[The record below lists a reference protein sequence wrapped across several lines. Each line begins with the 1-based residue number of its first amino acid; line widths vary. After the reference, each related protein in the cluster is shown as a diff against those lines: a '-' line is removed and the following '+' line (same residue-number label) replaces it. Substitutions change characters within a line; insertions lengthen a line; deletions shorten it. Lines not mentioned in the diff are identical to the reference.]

1 MRLINDIFE
10 RLPQVW
16 LLLGLLFIS
25 GGLYLGF
32 DYGLSFAYIMV
43 GAICSLYG
51 LVLFGFMLREKPS
64 RMNPRPLSRD
74 FISAGSTVV
83 MPVPDPEDEKADQAA
98 ERRTLQAA
106 SAS

>member
-32 DYGLSFAYIMV
+32 DYRLSFLYMIV
-43 GAICSLYG
+43 GAFCCLYG
-51 LVLFGFMLREKPS
+51 LVLFGFMLREKPG
-64 RMNPRPLSRD
+64 RANPRPLSRN

-83 MPVPDPEDEKADQAA
+83 MPTPDPEEERADQAA
-98 ERRTLQAA
+98 ERRTLQANA
-106 SAS
+106 G